1 MHLPW
6 RTGDADSRDQLAGGP
21 PTDSPTELDECAP
34 RFALQWTKT
43 SSLAAA
49 ARLLHPPVNSGVR
62 RATDIASAPDLSLLR
77 VGAAAPA
84 GGSNAA
90 RAGYRRR
97 RGSWVAASHKPSRPP
112 ATRPTSGQGWCP
124 GCSAVI
130 STPTKEPIT
139 ARLSTSTILMPA
151 HLPACDAGWPGSLPA
166 PGTARGRLLTAV
178 QPGRH
183 GLTPGVDLSTSRTWS
198 PSTRSGGAG
207 RPGPAMARCQ
217 DRPGA
222 SPARG
227 AGTSGRQGRPSAGA
241 ERIRGWNSVLDRDGD
256 RGGGEWGQG
265 GG

>member
-97 RGSWVAASHKPSRPP
+97 RGSWVAASHSP
-112 ATRPTSGQGWCP
+112 ADR
-124 GCSAVI
+124 
-130 STPTKEPIT
+130 
-139 ARLSTSTILMPA
+139 R
-151 HLPACDAGWPGSLPA
+151 
-166 PGTARGRLLTAV
+166 R
-178 QPGRH
+178 PGR
-183 GLTPGVDLSTSRTWS
+183 
-198 PSTRSGGAG
+198 
-207 RPGPAMARCQ
+207 PAAR
-217 DRPGA
+217 A
-222 SPARG
+222 
-227 AGTSGRQGRPSAGA
+227 
-241 ERIRGWNSVLDRDGD
+241 
-256 RGGGEWGQG
+256 
-265 GG
+265 